1 MSRFVLLVSL
11 AFMLVSCIPTPAP
24 EPVSAPTSL
33 EVPYTLDKVS
43 AKPLPEQYIAPILA
57 MDQRVTKV
65 LFYVNHHQQRFPSG
79 QVRITFNLYNANLE
93 QDEWV
98 DWKMVYYD
106 ANNDRIEESDW
117 ETTLFPQQIIKTIRS
132 NSIRPDVANFS
143 VIVKTSPRT
152 DLTKTKKLGF
162 VREAEE
168 KKAAEERAQR
178 EAEAKK
184 MAAAGAAG
192 AQVRGQVQGVAQVPV
207 NPTVAGINNFNNT
220 VGALGNSIQQATQAT
235 QAAAGFQQTIRAIQL
250 LK

>member
-1 MSRFVLLVSL
+1 MPRFILLLSL
-11 AFMLVSCIPTPAP
+11 AFLLVSCIPTSAP
-24 EPVSAPTSL
+24 EPAPVSL
-33 EVPYTLDKVS
+33 KVPYTLDKVS

-57 MDQRVTKV
+57 MDQRVTEV
-65 LFYVNHHQQRFPSG
+65 LFYVNHRQQRFPSG
-79 QVRITFNLYNANLE
+79 QVKITFNLYNANLE

-106 ANNDRIEESDW
+106 SNNDRIEESDW
-117 ETTLFPQQIIKTIRS
+117 ETTLFPRQIIKTIKS

-152 DLTKTKKLGF
+152 DLKKTKKLGF

-168 KKAAEERAQR
+168 KKAAEERAKR

-184 MAAAGAAG
+184 MAAAGAPVG
-192 AQVRGQVQGVAQVPV
+192 AQPQGQGVVRAPV
-207 NPTVAGINNFNNT
+207 DPTVAGINKFNNT
-220 VGALGNSIQQATQAT
+220 IGAMGQTFQQATQAT
-235 QAAAGFQQTIRAIQL
+235 QAAAGFKQTIRAIQL

>member
-1 MSRFVLLVSL
+1 MPRFILLLSL
-11 AFMLVSCIPTPAP
+11 AFLLVSCIPTDP
-24 EPVSAPTSL
+24 EPVSAPASL
-33 EVPYTLDKVS
+33 KVPYTLDKVS

-57 MDQRVTKV
+57 MDQRVTEV
-65 LFYVNHHQQRFPSG
+65 LFYVNHRQQRFPSG
-79 QVRITFNLYNANLE
+79 QVKITFNLYNANLE

-106 ANNDRIEESDW
+106 SNNDRIEESDW
-117 ETTLFPQQIIKTIRS
+117 ETTLFPRQIIKTIRS
-132 NSIRPDVANFS
+132 NSMRPDVANFS

-168 KKAAEERAQR
+168 KKAAEEQAKR

-184 MAAAGAAG
+184 MAAAGAAVG
-192 AQVRGQVQGVAQVPV
+192 AQPQGQGVARAPV
-207 NPTVAGINNFNNT
+207 DPTVAGINNFNNAI
-220 VGALGNSIQQATQAT
+220 GAMGQTFQQATQAT
-235 QAAAGFQQTIRAIQL
+235 QAAAGFQQTIKAIRL